1 MNNVLHFW
9 PGCYV
14 DKGVKD
20 FPDYGTKRDV
30 RKKVNVDEGQ
40 CASSLDRLSAVFFN
54 RLWHYINR

>member
-1 MNNVLHFW
+1 M
-9 PGCYV
+9 

-40 CASSLDRLSAVFFN
+40 FASSLDRLSAVFFN